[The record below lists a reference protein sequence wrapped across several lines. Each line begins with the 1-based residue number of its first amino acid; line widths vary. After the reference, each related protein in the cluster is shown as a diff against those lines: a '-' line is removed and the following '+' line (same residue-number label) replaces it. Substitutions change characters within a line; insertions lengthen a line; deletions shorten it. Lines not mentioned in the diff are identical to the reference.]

1 MSTPLKAVNEIPQLL
16 KFEEDLP
23 MASTSGKGSRASS
36 ASRRVSSSSGLNVSS
51 NYNLRPRSRASNS
64 SILSCSNSVLE
75 SPVKSQDVSKLKSI
89 SNRNKTK
96 IEMQIGRQAR
106 HAPEDTTP
114 VKGRRKSMRA
124 KSVVR
129 EEYSA
134 DED

>member
-1 MSTPLKAVNEIPQLL
+1 
-16 KFEEDLP
+16 
-23 MASTSGKGSRASS
+23 MASTSGKGIRVSS
-36 ASRRVSSSSGLNVSS
+36 ASRSGPDGLNVTS

-64 SILSCSNSVLE
+64 SILSCNNSVVE

-96 IEMQIGRQAR
+96 IEMQMGRQVKQAL
-106 HAPEDTTP
+106 EEETP
-114 VKGRRKSMRA
+114 VKGRRKSVRA
-124 KSVVR
+124 KSVAR